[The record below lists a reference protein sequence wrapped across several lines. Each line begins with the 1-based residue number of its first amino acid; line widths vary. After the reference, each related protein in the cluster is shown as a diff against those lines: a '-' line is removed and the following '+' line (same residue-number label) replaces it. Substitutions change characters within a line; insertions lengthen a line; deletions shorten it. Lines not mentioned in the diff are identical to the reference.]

1 VGNKEGKLVLWDLTN
16 DVAVVTF
23 EGSKGCIHCCAITSL
38 VTDPDTQ
45 NDLEHLCIASGGADR
60 CVRLW
65 NLFNPTDKKRKLR
78 HSRSVGCI
86 AVAGKGFRPVLAS
99 GASDNNIVIWDITSG
114 LQLQVLEGH
123 KGPVNQLCVWE
134 GFEILVISA
143 SADRTVRIFDALT
156 GECVCTL
163 VGHQDD
169 VLDLAITSD
178 QSNSSTKP
186 PAIASCSLDNTI
198 KFWDL
203 DQVCSDRL
211 CPCAGSLVNAWVTYC
226 YYYDR

>member
-203 DQVCSDRL
+203 DQVLNWL
-211 CPCAGSLVNAWVTYC
+211 CVCVCV
-226 YYYDR
+226 